1 MSFLLDT
8 HVVLWWYENPKLL
21 SEPVR
26 KTIENRSNE
35 VFVSS
40 VFFWELSIKRRVGKL
55 IVPETI
61 LDQVLLDFL
70 ELPITAIQAREVFN
84 LPPIHQDPFDHL
96 LIAQARIENLTL
108 VTRDKNILKYP
119 DLKIIEA

>member
-8 HVVLWWYENPKLL
+8 HVVLWWYENPKML
-21 SEPVR
+21 SEPIR
-26 KTIENRSNE
+26 KVIENRGNE
-35 VFVSS
+35 IFVSS
-40 VFFWELSIKRRVGKL
+40 VFFWELSIKRRLGKL
-55 IVPETI
+55 IVPEKI
-61 LDQVLLDFL
+61 IDQVILDFL
-70 ELPITAIQAREVFN
+70 ELPITAIHAREVFH

-96 LIAQARIENLTL
+96 LISQAKIENLTL